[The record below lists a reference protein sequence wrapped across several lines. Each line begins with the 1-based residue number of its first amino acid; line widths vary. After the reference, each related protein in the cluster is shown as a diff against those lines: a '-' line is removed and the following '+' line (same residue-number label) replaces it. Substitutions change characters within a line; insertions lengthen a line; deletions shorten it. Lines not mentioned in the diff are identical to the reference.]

1 MITRD
6 NARRLALL
14 VAVLLGPVLAGTAL
28 AQTGLVRGKVV
39 DAKNEPVD
47 GAKVTIEYLDG
58 ATRVLTTKTNKRGEF
73 TQIGLQSGKYKVTV
87 EKEGIGAQS
96 QETGVRIGQTADLRF
111 VLTPESVGPTKE
123 EIEKREKLQ
132 TTFAAGV
139 EASKAGNYDE
149 AIAQFTA
156 ALGTV
161 PECFDCQY
169 NIGYAYLQKKELDKA
184 EVAYKAAIAL
194 KSDYGPAYSALANL
208 YNSQKRF
215 DEAAQMSA
223 LAAKHSGG
231 ATGSAGADSLY
242 NQGVI
247 LWNGGQTAEAMA
259 KFEEAVSV
267 DPTHADSHYWL
278 GMANLNQGKLAE
290 ARAMFAK
297 YLELAP
303 EGANAAQ
310 AKAILSQLPQ

>member
-1 MITRD
+1 MITRE
-6 NARRLALL
+6 NVRRLALL
-14 VAVLLGPVLAGTAL
+14 MAVLIGPVLAGTAL

-47 GAKVTIEYLDG
+47 GAKVTIQYLDG
-58 ATRVLTTKTNKRGEF
+58 ATRVLTTKTNKKGEF
-73 TQIGLQSGKYKVTV
+73 TQIGLASGKYNVTV
-87 EKEGIGAQS
+87 EKEGIGSQS

-111 VLTPESVGPTKE
+111 VLTPATAGPTKE
-123 EIEKREKLQ
+123 ELEKREKLQ
-132 TTFAAGV
+132 STFGAGV
-139 EASKAGNYDE
+139 EASKVGNYDE

-156 ALGTV
+156 ALTTV

-169 NIGYAYLQKKELDKA
+169 NIGYAYLQKKDFEKA
-184 EVAYKAAIAL
+184 EAAYKAAIAL

-215 DEAAQMSA
+215 DEAAEMSA
-223 LAAKHSGG
+223 LAAKHSGEAGG
-231 ATGSAGADSLY
+231 ASADNLY

-259 KFEEAVSV
+259 KFEEAVKI
-267 DPTHADSHYWL
+267 DPNHADSHYWL
-278 GMANLNQGKLAE
+278 GMANLNQGKMAE
-290 ARAMFAK
+290 ARAMFEK

-303 EGANAAQ
+303 DGANAAQ
-310 AKAILSQLPQ
+310 AKAIMSQLPQ